1 MRSSQANRNYMT
13 EPPPRVFV
21 SSVMEGYKNSRDAA
35 SEGIRQAGCEPVRA
49 EDFPAATA
57 FPRNSCLDGVRS
69 ADAVVLLLGKRY
81 GFVGPSGLAATEE
94 EYDQAQKNHMP
105 IFVFLQDG
113 EREAEQQKFINKVQ
127 GYVDGH
133 WRKALPTFGKVD
145 GNGAGCGPGGEFGR
159 GTTSPGPSEN
169 SFRGFVESAAA

>member
-1 MRSSQANRNYMT
+1 MRSSQADRNYMT

-113 EREAEQQKFINKVQ
+113 EREAEQQKFIN
-127 GYVDGH
+127 
-133 WRKALPTFGKVD
+133 
-145 GNGAGCGPGGEFGR
+145 
-159 GTTSPGPSEN
+159 
-169 SFRGFVESAAA
+169 